1 MDKCYWHYWFEG
13 KRLLEKPFQDV
24 LKSGSPELPFSLAWA
39 NETWSGVWNN
49 EPKKIL
55 IKQTY
60 PGLQDYK
67 NHFLELL
74 SAFHDSRYIKIDNKL
89 LFVIYKPFNLPNPQ
103 EFIDLWNNLA
113 IQNGLN
119 GFYFVGVTSNPQTE
133 TNLIL
138 NMGFDAVNTYRINE
152 AQYATSR
159 IKMLYKGLSRKFFDG
174 KLALSKFEYSD
185 IMNNWINEQ
194 DYQENILPSLVPNWD
209 NSPRSGRN
217 AIILNNSTPEFFEKH
232 ILDILKTQENKR
244 NKIVFLKSWNEWA
257 EGNYVEPDLKYGLEY
272 ILKLRK
278 QLVNS

>member
-1 MDKCYWHYWFEG
+1 
-13 KRLLEKPFQDV
+13 LEKPFQDV
-24 LKSGSPELPFSLAWA
+24 LKYGSPKLPFSLAWA

-60 PGLQDYK
+60 PGVEDYK
-67 NHFLELL
+67 NHFFELL
-74 SAFHDSRYIKIDNKL
+74 SAFHDPRYIKVDNKL

-133 TNLIL
+133 TSLIL

-152 AQYATSR
+152 AQSSISK

-174 KLALSKFEYSD
+174 KLALSKFDYSD
-185 IMNNWINEQ
+185 IMDNWINEK

-217 AIILNNSTPEFFEKH
+217 AIILHNSTPERFEKH
-232 ILDILKTQENKR
+232 ILDILKTQENKK

-278 QLVNS
+278 HLVNL